1 MIGDTCLSADA
12 ALTFNY
18 SDGSTALKK
27 CLLLPRK
34 EDWTDFVM
42 DALNYTFFYVIVGK
56 LVWLIRNMFL
66 QVLAFA

>member
-34 EDWTDFVM
+34 ED
-42 DALNYTFFYVIVGK
+42 
-56 LVWLIRNMFL
+56 
-66 QVLAFA
+66 